1 MARNAVA
8 AGIVAILLTVIVLA
22 LLTRVLLRRLGQLG
36 AALQDI
42 ASGEGDLTRR
52 LDERGNDELSQV
64 GVYFNQFVDKIAG
77 TLHGIRL
84 TTASV
89 RSEERRVGKECV
101 RTCRSRWSPYH
112 YKTKMTLKKLQR
124 YNATTNTNRMNTK

>member
-1 MARNAVA
+1 MTVNLCLTDFFICLMIRRPPRSTRTDTRFLYTTLFRS
-8 AGIVAILLTVIVLA
+8 ILLTVIVLA

-64 GVYFNQFVDKIAG
+64 G
-77 TLHGIRL
+77 
-84 TTASV
+84 
-89 RSEERRVGKECV
+89 RSEEHTSELQSLM
-101 RTCRSRWSPYH
+101 RSSYAVFC
-112 YKTKMTLKKLQR
+112 LKKKNR
-124 YNATTNTNRMNTK
+124 RTNKRETVSIKYLRSNNRNT